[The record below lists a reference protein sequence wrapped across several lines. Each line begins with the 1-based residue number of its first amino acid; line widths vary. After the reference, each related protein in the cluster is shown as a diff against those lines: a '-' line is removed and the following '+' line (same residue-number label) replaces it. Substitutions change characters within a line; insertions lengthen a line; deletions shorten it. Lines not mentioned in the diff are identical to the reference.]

1 MLLRPEAAMMNLEGG
16 GSCKGKRRTHGEA
29 QRVDMTVQTVQTAGT
44 RKEVLKHKRGSDP
57 CAYRTSLS
65 SAELMTFPSASAT
78 LYV

>member
-16 GSCKGKRRTHGEA
+16 GSCKGKRRTHGVA
-29 QRVDMTVQTVQTAGT
+29 LRVDMTVQTAGT